1 MLNKNV
7 YCVINTYF
15 VFISS
20 YMYIYIEEEE
30 EEEEKERK
38 RPIHFISTFLIN
50 IYLSNKVVFSFMKL
64 GFITIIIII
73 KNNSNIKL

>member
-1 MLNKNV
+1 MCIVLSTHTL
-7 YCVINTYF
+7 YLFLHI
-15 VFISS
+15 
-20 YMYIYIEEEE
+20 YIHRYIEEEE
-30 EEEEKERK
+30 EEKKRK

-64 GFITIIIII
+64 GFIIIIII